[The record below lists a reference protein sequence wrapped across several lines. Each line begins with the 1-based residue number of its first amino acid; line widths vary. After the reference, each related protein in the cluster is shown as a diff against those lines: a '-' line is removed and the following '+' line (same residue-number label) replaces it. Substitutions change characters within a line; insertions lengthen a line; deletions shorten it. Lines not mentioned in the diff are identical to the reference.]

1 VQVKPANSTLDFE
14 NVKFTVTFSGT
25 VDKIIPG
32 TGSQFPEKAQIVI
45 HSGDKLY
52 REIRVENTLKDG
64 RGNPVGFKQG
74 ATVEVTIE
82 TDALGTRPK
91 KLARNL

>member
-1 VQVKPANSTLDFE
+1 MKPVCSTLDSE
-14 NVKFTVTFSGT
+14 NIKFTVTFSGT

-32 TGSQFPEKAQIVI
+32 TGSQFPEKAQIIV
-45 HSGDKLY
+45 HSGDNLY

-64 RGNPVGFKQG
+64 RGNPVSFKQG
-74 ATVEVTIE
+74 ASVEVTIE
-82 TDALGTRPK
+82 TGALGTTPK

>member
-1 VQVKPANSTLDFE
+1 VKPANSTLDFE
-14 NVKFTVTFSGT
+14 DLKFTVTFSGT

-32 TGSQFPEKAQIVI
+32 IDSQFPEKAQIII
-45 HSGDKLY
+45 HSGDNLY

-64 RGNPVGFKQG
+64 RGNPVSFKQG
-74 ATVEVTIE
+74 ASVEVTIK
-82 TDALGTRPK
+82 TDALGTKPK

>member
-1 VQVKPANSTLDFE
+1 MKPIIATLDSEDF
-14 NVKFTVTFSGT
+14 KFTVTFSGT

-32 TGSQFPEKAQIVI
+32 MGSQCPEKAQII
-45 HSGDKLY
+45 LHSGDDLY
-52 REIRVENTLKDG
+52 REIRVENTLKDA

-74 ATVEVTIE
+74 ASVEVTIE
-82 TDALGTRPK
+82 TGALGTTPK